1 MIEALRTHILNSM
14 ETTEDFEVLIE
25 DSFKRLEKV
34 VSTNALE
41 RISSLEQKL
50 DRLEQEL
57 VEFLQSNH
65 PDTNTE

>member
-1 MIEALRTHILNSM
+1 M

-41 RISSLEQKL
+41 RISSLERK
-50 DRLEQEL
+50 LEQLEEEL
-57 VEFLQSNH
+57 VEFLQTKH
-65 PDTNTE
+65 PNGNME